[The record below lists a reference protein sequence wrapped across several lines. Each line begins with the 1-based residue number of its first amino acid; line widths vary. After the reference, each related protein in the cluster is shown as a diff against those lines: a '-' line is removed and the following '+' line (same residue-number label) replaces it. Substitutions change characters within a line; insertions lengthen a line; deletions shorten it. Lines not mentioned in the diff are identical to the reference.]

1 MKKQERSGS
10 MEECGVFG
18 LFGNPVGH
26 SLSPLMHNTAYREM
40 GFNAVYVPF
49 RVRNLEE
56 AVRGVGAMSLRG
68 VSVTIPFKSAVIR
81 YLDDVEESVLR
92 IGAANTIINEQ
103 GRLKGYNTDWIGFV
117 RDLKEF
123 MPVKGKTFA
132 VLGAGGAARAVIF
145 GILAEGGEIVVLN
158 RTASKGQALA
168 DEFGCSFSPLSEI
181 AKLSADCFINT
192 TPVGMSPDIENA
204 PLQPMDLKKF
214 THVVDIIYNPIQTKL
229 LKDAEAAG
237 CRIRSGIGM
246 FVYQAAEQIRLWT
259 GMEPPLD
266 SMKGVVLERLGKYE
280 RD

>member
-1 MKKQERSGS
+1 MTKPEMSNFLNDCR
-10 MEECGVFG
+10 VFG

-26 SLSPLMHNTAYREM
+26 SLSPLMHNAAYREM
-40 GFNAVYVPF
+40 RFNALYVPF
-49 RVRNLEE
+49 CVRNLEE
-56 AVRGVGAMSLRG
+56 AVRGIGAMSLGG
-68 VSVTIPFKSAVIR
+68 VSITIPFKSAVVR
-81 YLDDVEESVLR
+81 YLDDVEESVHR
-92 IGAANTIINEQ
+92 IGAANTIVNNQ

-145 GILAEGGEIVVLN
+145 GILAEGGNIVVLN
-158 RTASKGQALA
+158 RTIRKGQALA
-168 DEFGCSFSPLSEI
+168 DEFGCSFSPPSEI

-192 TPVGMSPDIENA
+192 TPVGMYPNIEDA
-204 PLQPMDLKKF
+204 PLEPMDLKKF
-214 THVVDIIYNPIQTKL
+214 AHVVDIVYNPVKTKL

-266 SMKGVVLERLGKYE
+266 SMKRVVLERLEKYE